1 MATVEFDAG
10 AHRQAITLTDG
21 AAVLEYVEQPA
32 TGEANARVERALDA
46 PLGLPPLREL
56 AATLPAGRRRV
67 VIAFD
72 DPNRPLATIR
82 TVLPAVL
89 RHLNAAGV
97 GDDDIT
103 LVSANGM
110 HPKFSR
116 EAFAA
121 YLGADVLERFGDRLR
136 THDCEEVDD
145 LVDLGT
151 TEFGDVVQV
160 NRQAVESDLLVF
172 IGNVAVDIWGGYS
185 GTGSVVGLAG
195 VRGFAGHHGRQGIG
209 HPDSCHGDPRAML
222 YQRRKRAVA
231 AAIDRGRPRPVF
243 YVEAMTD
250 ARGVIDV
257 FVGSADGIRVSA
269 WPEADR
275 RFMRSS
281 PTADVVIVG
290 LAPAFLYGP
299 AHNPLIALTGVCFP
313 LRLWRG
319 QPLLRPGGVV
329 IGVTDSRGVVDALTH
344 PGYEEAIAEFGLARS
359 FEALAKAGP
368 RIGGDAALVAR
379 YRAGGAYHPWHPF
392 WLFAEDEY
400 GMTRAGAII
409 MAGGPPGV
417 LWQRLGCVVAPT
429 VGDALVHARDLVGT
443 PAQIVAL
450 PTYWSR
456 PRVAFQVAG
465 EAQTQ

>member
-121 YLGADVLERFGDRLR
+121 YLGA
-136 THDCEEVDD
+136 
-145 LVDLGT
+145 
-151 TEFGDVVQV
+151 
-160 NRQAVESDLLVF
+160 
-172 IGNVAVDIWGGYS
+172 
-185 GTGSVVGLAG
+185 
-195 VRGFAGHHGRQGIG
+195 
-209 HPDSCHGDPRAML
+209 
-222 YQRRKRAVA
+222 

-243 YVEAMTD
+243 YGEAMTD

-329 IGVTDSRGVVDALTH
+329 IRVTHSPRLVGAATPPRFD
-344 PGYEEAIAEFGLARS
+344 EAIARFGV
-359 FEALAKAGP
+359 G
-368 RIGGDAALVAR
+368 
-379 YRAGGAYHPWHPF
+379 RA
-392 WLFAEDEY
+392 
-400 GMTRAGAII
+400 
-409 MAGGPPGV
+409 V
-417 LWQRLGCVVAPT
+417 PT
-429 VGDALVHARDLVGT
+429 VC
-443 PAQIVAL
+443 
-450 PTYWSR
+450 PT
-456 PRVAFQVAG
+456 AG
-465 EAQTQ
+465 RTR

>member
-10 AHRQAITLTDG
+10 ARRQAITLPDG
-21 AAVLEYVEQPA
+21 ATVLEYVEQPA
-32 TGEANARVERALDA
+32 TGEPGALVDRALDA
-46 PLGLPPLREL
+46 PLGLPPLRDL
-56 AATLPAGRRRV
+56 AATLRRGGRRV

-82 TVLPAVL
+82 AVLPAVL
-89 RHLNAAGV
+89 GRLNAAGV
-97 GDDDIT
+97 GDEDIT

-121 YLGADVLERFGDRLR
+121 YLGPDVLERFGGRVR
-136 THDCEEVDD
+136 NHDCEDVDD
-145 LVDLGT
+145 LVDLGA

-160 NRQAVESDLLVF
+160 NRHAVESDLLIYV
-172 IGNVAVDIWGGYS
+172 GHVAVNIWGGYS

-269 WPEADR
+269 SPEADR

-329 IGVTDSRGVVDALTH
+329 IGVTDSLRVVGAATH
-344 PGYEEAIAEFGLARS
+344 PGYEEGIAEFG
-359 FEALAKAGP
+359 
-368 RIGGDAALVAR
+368 
-379 YRAGGAYHPWHPF
+379 
-392 WLFAEDEY
+392 
-400 GMTRAGAII
+400 
-409 MAGGPPGV
+409 
-417 LWQRLGCVVAPT
+417 VAPFDRES
-429 VGDALVHARDLVGT
+429 GG
-443 PAQIVAL
+443 
-450 PTYWSR
+450 W
-456 PRVAFQVAG
+456 G
-465 EAQTQ
+465 